1 MVEMVMARGS
11 RSCEVFGYVRGFFVG
26 LDQLTNT
33 ESGFLWKH
41 VKRCVRWSD
50 IEWRRSRTEKRHLS
64 RQLQAE

>member
-1 MVEMVMARGS
+1 MLEMVMARGS

-41 VKRCVRWSD
+41 AK
-50 IEWRRSRTEKRHLS
+50 
-64 RQLQAE
+64 